1 MSLAAESLLLLPA
14 ATPTEWIDIHLV
26 GHFTRHGAAEPQ
38 APDRVWLTRAELL
51 AADAAVLRRSHQRVS
66 ADDASAAAAAKWLA
80 GWFPGALADAVGFTL
95 AAASAALLLDGDHVR
110 WRMDPGGWPDLID
123 PAGATVAVRPD
134 HPWAG
139 QQGVLVLPD
148 EAAIAERAVQTLT
161 AVCEPLVL
169 ACRRLARV
177 GLTALWTEVADSFG
191 MCTVFDLDLPVDP
204 AAACRLNLGMSASGA
219 RWRQRPDLWVSDNPA
234 EYLGRK
240 AGCCLSYQCP
250 PGPDL
255 DFDGL
260 PEKDRA
266 YYRRYPPTAEPR
278 YCSTCSLRDL
288 ADCEQRQGYYLQLE
302 RAARAEASDRP
313 R

>member
-14 ATPTEWIDIHLV
+14 ATPDQWVDSHLIS
-26 GHFTRHGAAEPQ
+26 HFTRHGAAGPQ

-51 AADAAVLRRSHQRVS
+51 AADAAVLRRSHEKVS
-66 ADDASAAAAAKWLA
+66 ADDDASPAAAAKWLA

-95 AAASAALLLDGDHVR
+95 AAASAALLLDGDRVR

-123 PAGATVAVRPD
+123 PAGAAVAVRSD

-139 QQGVLVLPD
+139 QPGVLVLPD
-148 EAAIAERAVQTLT
+148 DAAVAERAVRILT
-161 AVCEPLVL
+161 TVCEPLVL

-177 GLTALWTEVADSFG
+177 GLTTLWTEVADSFG
-191 MCTVFDLDLPVDP
+191 MCTVFDLDVPVDP
-204 AAACRLNLGMSASGA
+204 AAARRINLGLTAPGA

-250 PGPDL
+250 PGPELDL
-255 DFDGL
+255 DTL

-266 YYRRYPPTAEPR
+266 YYQRYPLAAEPR

-288 ADCEQRQGYYLQLE
+288 GDCADRQTSYLQLQ
-302 RAARAEASDRP
+302 RAARD
-313 R
+313 